1 MYNTYVHDTYR
12 RIIIVIDELAEIL
25 DKKRFPKA
33 QHARIDNIIGYL
45 SIIACTGRAFGV
57 HLILGTQ
64 RRSAVHLNQKQR
76 HKKEE
81 IRTHLPHGRISSDFL
96 HLVRPTRFA
105 PPGHKLR
112 TVSGNKNA
120 HPGGV
125 GIFMVRPT
133 RFERATYRVGVC
145 HSIQLS
151 YGRISFQRG
160 HYYSKLSAESKAK
173 KQTSAEK
180 HFLFRKKPPC

>member
-1 MYNTYVHDTYR
+1 MISRNFWYARHD
-12 RIIIVIDELAEIL
+12 
-25 DKKRFPKA
+25 
-33 QHARIDNIIGYL
+33 
-45 SIIACTGRAFGV
+45 
-57 HLILGTQ
+57 
-64 RRSAVHLNQKQR
+64 
-76 HKKEE
+76 
-81 IRTHLPHGRISSDFL
+81 LP
-96 HLVRPTRFA
+96 

-151 YGRISFQRG
+151 YERIYEINGRVPIIAF
-160 HYYSKLSAESKAK
+160 
-173 KQTSAEK
+173 
-180 HFLFRKKPPC
+180 